1 MQISPDR
8 PIRVELD
15 AREAAMI
22 KRRPDYLGHIAIAV
36 FADGP
41 RGARF
46 RNIRTKACVNEIEL
60 QREIERLQEKRWS
73 RTYIVRFARGFVDMH
88 GNCEVA

>member
-1 MQISPDR
+1 MQISPTR

-15 AREAAMI
+15 AKEKGMI

-41 RGARF
+41 RGAKF
-46 RNIRTKACVNEIEL
+46 RNIRTKACVNELEL
-60 QREIERLQEKRWS
+60 EREIERLQAKQWR
-73 RTYIVRFARGFVDMH
+73 RTFIVRFARGFVDMH
-88 GNCEVA
+88 GNCEVE